1 LYGISSGNG
10 EALDAVVAFV
20 RPTIL
25 AIVLLTGLTPAASA
39 DLTSRA
45 DGSAGSATFQGSVT
59 LTAFAADG
67 DRLVAVGTLSGAVA
81 DASGE
86 RVAETTG
93 QALRLAVDRGSL
105 RASCDLLAA
114 RLDAGE
120 VRVGELSVRLDA
132 IELEVP
138 SRAGGA
144 PLRELL
150 CRLGEELR
158 SSTGA
163 ETLARTLDAALDT
176 LD

>member
-1 LYGISSGNG
+1 LYGIRSGNG
-10 EALDAVVAFV
+10 EALVAVLAFV
-20 RPTIL
+20 RALSFTLVALIGF
-25 AIVLLTGLTPAASA
+25 VSAARG
-39 DLTSRA
+39 DLTSRV
-45 DGSAGSATFQGSVT
+45 DGSAGGATFEGSVT
-59 LTAFAADG
+59 LTRFSADG
-67 DRLVAVGTLSGAVA
+67 DRLVAQGTLSGAVA

-105 RASCDLLAA
+105 RATCDLLAA

-120 VRVGELSVRLDA
+120 VRVGELTVRLDA
-132 IELEVP
+132 IELELP
-138 SRAGGA
+138 ARAGGA

-150 CRLGEELR
+150 CRLAEELR
-158 SSTGA
+158 SSSGA